1 MQGFRYRPE
10 LVKDLPEEF
19 TKELKEYEDWF
30 MLDAPKLKM
39 ITDHFAQELEKGLSV
54 EGGSIVSISWPW
66 ISSRC

>member
-1 MQGFRYRPE
+1 M
-10 LVKDLPEEF
+10 KDLPEEF

-54 EGGSIVSISWPW
+54 EGGSIVSISWP
-66 ISSRC
+66 